1 MKLNCVIAGLVLS
14 VATAGAS
21 AGTFKE
27 AEAAVVAARDAGFP
41 WTTTLSLLKKAKK
54 ADANNDQKNLD
65 KFVAAIMKETSEA
78 MFQAE
83 QAKKAGPRF

>member
-14 VATAGAS
+14 IAS
-21 AGTFKE
+21 ASASAATFKE
-27 AEAAVVAARDAGFP
+27 AEAAVMAARDAGFP
-41 WTTTLSLLKKAKK
+41 WTTTLSLLRKAKK
-54 ADANNDQKNLD
+54 AHDNNDQKNLD
-65 KFVAAIMKETSEA
+65 KFIANIMKETKEA